1 MNLVDSGTTSTGSFV
16 VTGLAIIGIL
26 LGGAGLYA
34 GLSGRGS
41 DKNQENRIAE
51 LEQRVERLSGAVEEL
66 NGQLRGLHHNTRT
79 ALQSINEQLNAIRQE
94 IRTAKPAP
102 QAPTGSSAQQITP
115 ATSSA
120 AQPVATTAQGKT
132 YTIRAGDLLAK
143 IAKENNTTVDAI
155 LKANPGL
162 NPNRIKVGQVIN
174 LP

>member
-1 MNLVDSGTTSTGSFV
+1 MNLVDSGSTSTGSFV
-16 VTGLAIIGIL
+16 VTGLAIFGIL

-34 GLSGRGS
+34 GLSGRGA
-41 DKNQENRIAE
+41 DKGQENRIAE
-51 LEQRVERLSGAVEEL
+51 LEQRLERLSGAVEEL
-66 NGQLRGLHHNTRT
+66 NGQIRGLHHNTRT
-79 ALQSINEQLNAIRQE
+79 AFQTLNEQLNTVRQE
-94 IRTAKPAP
+94 IRTAKPA
-102 QAPTGSSAQQITP
+102 APAATGSTAQQVAP
-115 ATSSA
+115 A
-120 AQPVATTAQGKT
+120 AQSSGQPAAPSAQGKT